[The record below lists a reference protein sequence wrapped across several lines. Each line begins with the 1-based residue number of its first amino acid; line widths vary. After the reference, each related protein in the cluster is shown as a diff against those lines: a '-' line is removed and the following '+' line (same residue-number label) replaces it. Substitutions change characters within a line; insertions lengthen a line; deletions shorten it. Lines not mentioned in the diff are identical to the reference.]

1 MRWKIFSPR
10 TCFLFLTIIVFLIIS
25 LPAYGVFFEKKFVV
39 CKDNGQEVLCDSY
52 IVKKDDYVTKL
63 FRQRGEISSRDFPK
77 FLAIFK
83 RLNSHIKDINKIYPG
98 QKILVPLKILAPD
111 TLEGQETGTVTIP
124 LITITNV
131 PRQLLHNSMEYVV
144 HEGDCI
150 SKLIADGFGGYNT
163 APYKEAIEIFR
174 YLNPEIKNLNLI
186 HPGEKIKI
194 PDPSVRKASWYQTL
208 FNEAGEIVVPRE
220 EKKEEVKKSKEVAP
234 PAMPEVVTIEPAP
247 VEQKV
252 KEVKPAPEKSV
263 RPPVVVKKT
272 PLPSIFKKAAK
283 IFDAELMDQGE
294 YFFPRQ
300 GQTDLKIDLSVN
312 PVIEFKS
319 GMRLLFADDEKFIK
333 NNMGVIAAFW
343 KNVKTIPIIMDE
355 SLRELMNR
363 LCLIVDKDGCENK
376 IDLKESGV
384 NISVRGEYIFDNI
397 DGAGSI
403 CITLI
408 ENRDQNTPAPVQR
421 YLKNKKITISDWIDN
436 GKFFGQMNLPV
447 RDNKPSQYVALVKT
461 SRPAAIIKELAAF
474 LGFRYQEKVPITFPY
489 AGFQVKT
496 VSNLLSVSPGKE
508 VLIDYGDFCGD
519 AVEKMEPTGFRVV
532 EIDKHQDSMTIIK
545 RLLDGLQFE
554 FEENPTFWTAKRPR
568 IYNTSV
574 TIDGLLFTLPSGSTK
589 RDILV
594 TTVPLDKDLAVYFNQ
609 SGTQIVRIKYY

>member
-1 MRWKIFSPR
+1 MRCKKKNYG
-10 TCFLFLTIIVFLIIS
+10 TCFLFLLIIISLIIS

-63 FRQRGEISSRDFPK
+63 FRQRGEISSKDFPK

-83 RLNSHIKDINKIYPG
+83 RLNTHIKDINKIYPN
-98 QKILVPLKILAPD
+98 QKVLIPLKILAPD

-131 PRQLLHNSMEYVV
+131 PRKLLRNSMEYVV
-144 HEGDCI
+144 HEGDCV
-150 SKLIADGFGGYNT
+150 SKLIADGFGGYST
-163 APYKEAIEIFR
+163 ASYKEAIEIFR

-186 HPGEKIKI
+186 HPGQKIKI

-208 FNEAGEIVVPRE
+208 FNEAGEIVVPKE
-220 EKKEEVKKSKEVAP
+220 EKEEEVKESDEVAP
-234 PAMPEVVTIEPAP
+234 PALPEVVAVAPAP
-247 VEQKV
+247 VEQEV
-252 KEVKPAPEKSV
+252 KEVKPTQKKSV
-263 RPPVVVKKT
+263 RPPVVVKKA
-272 PLPSIFKKAAK
+272 PLPSIFKKVAK
-283 IFDAELMDQGE
+283 IFQAELMDKGE

-300 GQTDLKIDLSVN
+300 GQTDFKIDLSVT
-312 PVIEFKS
+312 PVMEFKS
-319 GMRLLFADDEKFIK
+319 GMRLLFVKDEKLVK
-333 NNMGVIAAFW
+333 NNLGVIAAFW
-343 KNVKTIPIIMDE
+343 KNVKTIPIVMDE

-363 LCLIVDKDGCENK
+363 LCLVVDKDGCENK

-397 DGAGSI
+397 DGPGST
-403 CITLI
+403 CITMI
-408 ENRDQNTPAPVQR
+408 ENRDQNTPVPIQR
-421 YLKNKKITISDWIDN
+421 YLKNKKITISDWIDD
-436 GKFFGQMNLPV
+436 GKFFGQMNSPV
-447 RDNKPSQYVALVKT
+447 RGNNPSQYVALVKT

-474 LGFRYQEKVPITFPY
+474 LGFRYQENVPITFPY
-489 AGFQVKT
+489 AGFQVKM

-508 VLIDYGDFCGD
+508 VLIDYGDLHGD

-532 EIDKHQDSMTIIK
+532 EIDKHQDSLTIIK

-574 TIDGLLFTLPSGSTK
+574 TIDGLLFTLPSGRAKS
-589 RDILV
+589 DILI
-594 TTVPLDKDLAVYFNQ
+594 TAVPLDKDLAAYFNQ
-609 SGTQIVRIKYY
+609 SGVQIVRIKYY